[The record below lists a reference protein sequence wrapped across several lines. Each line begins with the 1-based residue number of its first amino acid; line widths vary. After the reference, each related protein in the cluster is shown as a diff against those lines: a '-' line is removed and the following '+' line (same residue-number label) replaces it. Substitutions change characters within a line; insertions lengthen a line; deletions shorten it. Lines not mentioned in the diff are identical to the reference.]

1 MARSA
6 ECKCERNFTC
16 GYCLRNAKPW
26 FFTLSD
32 GSAIY
37 VPSPPRRYPIAD
49 SRNESHDAL

>member
-6 ECKCERNFTC
+6 ECSCESNRTC
-16 GYCLRNAKPW
+16 GYCCRNAKPW

-37 VPSPPRRYPIAD
+37 SGPLQGVTRSEDAVQD
-49 SRNESHDAL
+49 S